1 MAVLAA
7 KVFFVVSGFVQ
18 QALLPHAITLA
29 GYGALARV
37 LALAS
42 ILNNVV
48 VASSVQGVS
57 RVVARSLGHEREAF
71 RAVFRV
77 HLPLA
82 VALAVLFAGL
92 APGFAAFEGAP
103 HIVVPLSV
111 MGLVVL
117 LYGVYAPV
125 VGLLNGRGEF
135 TRQAALDMSFAVLR
149 TAFMVVLGWLFTR
162 RGWSGTTGAA
172 LGFVIA
178 AGYILP
184 LALRLALP
192 LRVSIEGSAA
202 PQPTAAG
209 YLAEL
214 WPLAAAQ
221 LCTNAVMQSDITLL
235 GHFLSSKD
243 LGDTARADEWVGVYR
258 ACQLFAF
265 LPYQLLLSITQV
277 LFPMLARAK
286 AEKDLGRVRTYVERG
301 ARLAAMASG
310 MMVSVLV
317 AIPGPVLR
325 FAYSQEIAERGART
339 LRILAL
345 GQGAYTMLAIATTVL
360 SSLGHE
366 RRAFRLTLGAL
377 AATLTACAILTSR
390 ATFGESQLEATAL
403 ATTVG
408 LGLTL
413 VVAAVLVRRE
423 TGGFVPLLTAVRVGG
438 ALAIAGALGS
448 FAQAPTRA
456 STPLVACAIAALYV
470 IVLVASRELGR
481 NDAHAL
487 RALRT

>member
-1 MAVLAA
+1 VLAA
-7 KVFFVVSGFVQ
+7 KVFFVVSGSVQ

-37 LALAS
+37 VALAS
-42 ILNNVV
+42 IVNNVV
-48 VASSVQGVS
+48 VASSVQGVG
-57 RVVARSLGHEREAF
+57 RVVARSLGHERDAV

-82 VALAVLFAGL
+82 VALAVLFAAL
-92 APGFAAFEGAP
+92 APGFAAFEGSP
-103 HIVVPLSV
+103 HIIAPLRV

-117 LYGVYAPV
+117 LYGTYAPV

-135 TRQAALDMSFAVLR
+135 TRQAALDVTFAVLR
-149 TAFMVVLGWLFTR
+149 TAFMVVFGWLFTR
-162 RGWSGTTGAA
+162 RGWGGATGAA
-172 LGFVIA
+172 LGFVLA
-178 AGYILP
+178 AGLILP

-192 LRVSIEGSAA
+192 LRVSAEGAAA
-202 PQPTAAG
+202 PQPTAEG
-209 YLAEL
+209 YVAEL

-235 GHFLSSKD
+235 GHFLSAKD
-243 LGDTARADEWVGVYR
+243 LGDATGADEWVGVYR

-265 LPYQLLLSITQV
+265 LPYQLLVSITQV

-286 AEKDLGRVRTYVERG
+286 AEKDLGRVKTYVERG

-325 FAYSQEIAERGART
+325 FAYSEEVAARGAHT

-345 GQGAYTMLAIATTVL
+345 GQGAYTMLAIASTVL

-377 AATLTACAILTSR
+377 VATLTACAVLTSR
-390 ATFGESQLEATAL
+390 AAFGESQLEATAL
-403 ATTVG
+403 ATTLG

-413 VVAAVLVRRE
+413 VVASVLVRRE
-423 TGGFVPLLTAVRVGG
+423 TGGFVPLLTGVRVGV
-438 ALAIAGALGS
+438 ALTIAGALGS
-448 FAQAPTRA
+448 FAPSTSRA
-456 STPLVACAIAALYV
+456 GTPFVACGIAAVYV
-470 IVLVASRELGR
+470 FVLVASRELGR
-481 NDAHAL
+481 SDAHAL
-487 RALRT
+487 RELRT